1 MALLTNVKNCSIA
14 LNKKNKP
21 VTQTKALKGFLF
33 INRKVHL
40 VAKHKNKQ
48 PKQPRP
54 IVESTKV
61 EIQPKP
67 SKLKRI
73 LNRGKLPSP
82 VRYILK
88 LMLASMYVVL
98 LIQGVISMLDYV
110 TQTGMI
116 KIASVTETT
125 SRSILASQLNQYLNL
140 TTYVGAILI
149 AVSIIVLVWKL
160 IIKPIRKRYSTFVEW
175 LNK

>member
-1 MALLTNVKNCSIA
+1 MACLTNVKNYSIA
-14 LNKKNKP
+14 LSKNQP

-33 INRKVHL
+33 INRKVYL
-40 VAKHKNKQ
+40 VAKHKN
-48 PKQPRP
+48 KQPRP

-73 LNRGKLPSP
+73 LNKGKLPSP

-88 LMLASMYVVL
+88 LMLASMYIVL
-98 LIQGVISMLDYV
+98 LIQGVISMLNYV

-116 KIASVTETT
+116 KIASVTEDA

>member
-1 MALLTNVKNCSIA
+1 
-14 LNKKNKP
+14 
-21 VTQTKALKGFLF
+21 
-33 INRKVHL
+33 
-40 VAKHKNKQ
+40 
-48 PKQPRP
+48 
-54 IVESTKV
+54 
-61 EIQPKP
+61 
-67 SKLKRI
+67 
-73 LNRGKLPSP
+73 
-82 VRYILK
+82 
-88 LMLASMYVVL
+88 MYVVL

-116 KIASVTETT
+116 KIASVTENT